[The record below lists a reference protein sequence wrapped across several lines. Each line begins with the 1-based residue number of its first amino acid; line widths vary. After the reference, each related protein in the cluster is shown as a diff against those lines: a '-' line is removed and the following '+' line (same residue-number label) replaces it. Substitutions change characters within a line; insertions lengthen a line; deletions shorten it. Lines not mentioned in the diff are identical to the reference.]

1 MALAPPIHSHPS
13 LHQLTE
19 AAAHACTRADI
30 ARESGT
36 VLRADSAM
44 LRAHRQVL
52 TDRMN
57 RLIAQHLQVRA
68 CLAAFMA
75 AA

>member
-1 MALAPPIHSHPS
+1 MARTPPIHGHPS
-13 LHQLTE
+13 LHQLT
-19 AAAHACTRADI
+19 AAAADACTRADS

-44 LRAHRQVL
+44 LRAHGQVL
-52 TDRMN
+52 TERMN
-57 RLIAQHLQVRA
+57 RLIAHRLQVRA
-68 CLAAFMA
+68 CLAAVMA